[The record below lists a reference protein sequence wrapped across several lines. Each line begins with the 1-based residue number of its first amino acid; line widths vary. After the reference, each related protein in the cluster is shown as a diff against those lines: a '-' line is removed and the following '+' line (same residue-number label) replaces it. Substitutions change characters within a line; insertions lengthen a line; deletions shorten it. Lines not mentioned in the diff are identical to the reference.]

1 VAAASSYLASRSSGA
16 APIPFCI
23 EVSGTRDVA
32 DSLVYPHHRQDLA
45 LGKQS
50 IMAKSGGRNAE
61 WSVETRAVHAGE
73 YVDPATRASS
83 PNLVMSVTFAPE
95 KLTGFSARDEQGYE
109 GFVYGRVSSPTVK
122 QLEDKLAALEGGEAA
137 LCFASG
143 VAAAH
148 ALICGRLGKG
158 DHLIIPD
165 ANYVGI
171 AELARDTLPRF
182 GIEVS
187 FVDISRP
194 EEVEATIR
202 PGTKMLWLE
211 TPANPTMKLCD
222 IALLSRIAHERGVR
236 DVAVDST
243 YATPIATQPLSLGA
257 DFVVHSLTKYICGH
271 GDAMGGGVIGRKS
284 DLDALNLEASVHFG
298 GVLSPFN
305 AWLMLRGAAT
315 LPIRMRAHEEAAM
328 KVAAFLENHPE
339 VTRVFYPGL
348 ASHPQHE
355 IAKRQMRNF
364 SGMMTFQT
372 KRPGPEIAARMVAE
386 LQVIHYAVSLGH
398 HRSLIYWIGTD
409 DIQSSTYRHDAAQ
422 LKRYRDYTGDGVFR
436 LSVGIE
442 NADDLIADL
451 SRALS

>member
-1 VAAASSYLASRSSGA
+1 MTAGQ
-16 APIPFCI
+16 
-23 EVSGTRDVA
+23 
-32 DSLVYPHHRQDLA
+32 DSNQKWQVQ
-45 LGKQS
+45 
-50 IMAKSGGRNAE
+50 
-61 WSVETRAVHAGE
+61 TTAVHAGE
-73 YVDPATRASS
+73 FVDPATRASS

-95 KLTGFSARDEQGYE
+95 RLTGFSARDEKDYE
-109 GFVYGRVSSPTVK
+109 GHVYGRVSSPTIA
-122 QLEDKLAALEGGEAA
+122 QLEAKLAALEGAEAA

-148 ALICGRLGKG
+148 ALICGRLSQG
-158 DHLIIPD
+158 DHLILPD

-187 FVDISRP
+187 YVDVASP
-194 EEVEATIR
+194 DDVAAAIR
-202 PGTKMLWLE
+202 PNTRMLWLE

-222 IALLSRIAHERGVR
+222 IALLSRIAHDKGVR

-243 YATPIATQPLSLGA
+243 YATPIATKPLELGA

-271 GDAMGGGVIGRKS
+271 GDAMGGAVIGGRQA
-284 DLDALNLEASVHFG
+284 LEALNLEASVHFG
-298 GVLSPFN
+298 GILSPFN

-315 LPIRMRAHEEAAM
+315 LPIRMRAHEESAF
-328 KVAAFLENHPE
+328 KVARFLENHPA

-348 ASHPQHE
+348 PSHPQHDL
-355 IAKRQMRNF
+355 AQRQMRNF

-372 KRPGPEIAARMVAE
+372 KENGPAIAARMVE
-386 LQVIHYAVSLGH
+386 RLRLIHYAVSLGH

-409 DIQSSTYRHDAAQ
+409 DIQASTFRHDAEQ
-422 LKRYRDYTGDGVFR
+422 LRRYRDYAGGGVFR

-442 NADDLIADL
+442 DGEDLIADL
-451 SRALS
+451 AQVL